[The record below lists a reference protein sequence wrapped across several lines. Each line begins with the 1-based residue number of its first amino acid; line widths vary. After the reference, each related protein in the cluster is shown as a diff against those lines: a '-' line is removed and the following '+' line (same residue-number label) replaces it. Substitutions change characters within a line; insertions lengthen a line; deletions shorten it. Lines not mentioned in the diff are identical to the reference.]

1 MGGGIGGLVPGRL
14 YGLFEEGVARKIPAG
29 ADIVL
34 QMHYT
39 TIGQTVV
46 DRTQIGVVLSKEPP
60 TKLRAGRRRR
70 DAEHVRSSFR
80 PAIPTTK

>member
-1 MGGGIGGLVPGRL
+1 MHHIISDLVEGNGKRPIRSRSSRRIRSRKEIGGGIGGLVPGRL

-39 TIGQTVV
+39 TIGQ
-46 DRTQIGVVLSKEPP
+46 P
-60 TKLRAGRRRR
+60 
-70 DAEHVRSSFR
+70 
-80 PAIPTTK
+80 